1 MFRKRFLKILVPL
14 AMVALLIGYA
24 MPAFSAVDLNPK
36 LASGEY
42 VQKVDT
48 FEVIFDAT
56 ESMNEIYK
64 GGSKL
69 NQEKALVTLFNDT
82 IPNLKLTSAGR
93 AFGDFTM
100 FGGATSK
107 SLFAPTAHNKSL
119 LPQATAPFTR
129 GKGFSPLDAGLDGAT
144 ADLQSQTGRMAV
156 IAFSDGADMQK
167 FQPVAA
173 AQRMKKAYGDRVCIY
188 TVVLGDKAAMWN
200 FGDKAEGMNIM
211 KQVADA
217 GECGIVVTGDSISS
231 PEGMAAFVE
240 KVFLDKDSDRDGVGD
255 SVDKCPDTPQGC
267 PVDKDGCPL
276 DSDGDGVIDCLDKC
290 PDTPKG
296 VAVDKDGCP
305 PVEEKRPEP
314 AAAVEPKAEAPVMM
328 TLHILFASDKY
339 NIQPKYESEI
349 KKVADYMK
357 ANPDVTA
364 VVAGH
369 TDSTHSNAYNK
380 KLSQN
385 RANAVK
391 TALVE
396 KYGIDASRIE
406 AVGYGEDKPIATN
419 KTKAGRQKNRRVVVM
434 FN

>member
-1 MFRKRFLKILVPL
+1 MFRKRFLKIRGPL
-14 AMVALLIGYA
+14 AMVALLIGYAMGYA

-64 GGSKL
+64 GDSKL

-82 IPNLKLTSAGR
+82 IPNLKLTAAAR
-93 AFGDFTM
+93 AFGAFTM
-100 FGGATSK
+100 FGRDTSK
-107 SLFAPTAHNKSL
+107 SLFAPTAYNKSL
-119 LPQATAPFTR
+119 LPQAIAPFTR
-129 GKGFSPLDAGLDGAT
+129 GRGFSPLDVGLDGAT
-144 ADLQSQTGRMAV
+144 ADLRSQTGRMAV

-167 FQPVAA
+167 FHPVAA

-188 TVVLGDKAAMWN
+188 TVVLGDKAAMWDL
-200 FGDKAEGMNIM
+200 GDEAEGMKIM

-217 GECGIVVTGDSISS
+217 GKCGIVVTGDSISS
-231 PEGMAAFVE
+231 PEGMAEFVK
-240 KVFLDKDSDRDGVGD
+240 KVFLDR
-255 SVDKCPDTPQGC
+255 
-267 PVDKDGCPL
+267 
-276 DSDGDGVIDCLDKC
+276 DSDGDGVGDSLDKC

-296 VAVDKDGCP
+296 RPVDKDGCP
-305 PVEEKRPEP
+305 LVEKKRAVTP
-314 AAAVEPKAEAPVMM
+314 AAAPVVEPAVEPKAEAPVMM

-339 NIQPKYESEI
+339 NIQPKYESELQ
-349 KKVADYMK
+349 KVADYMK

-369 TDSTHSNAYNK
+369 TDSTASNAYNK
-380 KLSQN
+380 KLSEN

-396 KYGIDASRIE
+396 KYGIDASRIK

-419 KTKAGRQKNRRVVVM
+419 KTKAGRQENRRVVVI
-434 FN
+434 FNQTR